1 MSGIMELALAAL
13 LLAALLLFAFH
24 QLVVELAADWR
35 RNEEPL
41 LDIPGAALAQ
51 NPLGR
56 VAKPWYVRLDEKWAA
71 WRAARGAVR
80 VGRKTS
86 AGKEKDRRA
95 ARLTR

>member
-1 MSGIMELALAAL
+1 VSGIVELALAGL
-13 LLAALLLFAFH
+13 LLVALLLFAFH

-71 WRAARGAVR
+71 WRAARGATR
-80 VGRKTS
+80 VAGRAS
-86 AGKEKDRRA
+86 AGKEKDRGGRWL
-95 ARLTR
+95 AR